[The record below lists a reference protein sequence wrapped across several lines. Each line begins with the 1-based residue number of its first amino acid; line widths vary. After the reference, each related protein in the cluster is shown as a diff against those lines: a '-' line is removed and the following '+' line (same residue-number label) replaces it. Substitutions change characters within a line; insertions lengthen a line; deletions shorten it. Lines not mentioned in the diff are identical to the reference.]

1 MAALLDG
8 FEVLL
13 DARRAAGESSKP
25 AGQRATTQ
33 RPSQQ
38 PARPGLA
45 ARRGVA
51 ATAAVAGSSDADAGS
66 SFLQQFKNLA
76 SLADAQPASTS
87 GSGCCGG
94 SGSAEGGAQESGSG
108 CCGGGSGG
116 GASASGQAAAS
127 AVMSQLSSMMGG
139 MEGSL
144 TRDDMRS
151 AFEASH
157 PASAPEGADG
167 GERFLDLSAVLGGS
181 HRADFADD
189 HDDELDALVV

>member
-1 MAALLDG
+1 MATSLAAVACRPARAAAL
-8 FEVLL
+8 
-13 DARRAAGESSKP
+13 RPQP

-94 SGSAEGGAQESGSG
+94 SGSAEGGAQEVRSWRRP
-108 CCGGGSGG
+108 
-116 GASASGQAAAS
+116 GAQLCPLPPRSRRLSPGNAFRTALMLPCQRQPTHARIKQLLHIPGLLPRSLAAAAAA
-127 AVMSQLSSMMGG
+127 AV
-139 MEGSL
+139 
-144 TRDDMRS
+144 
-151 AFEASH
+151 AAAAPPP
-157 PASAPEGADG
+157 PARRRRQP
-167 GERFLDLSAVLGGS
+167 
-181 HRADFADD
+181 
-189 HDDELDALVV
+189 